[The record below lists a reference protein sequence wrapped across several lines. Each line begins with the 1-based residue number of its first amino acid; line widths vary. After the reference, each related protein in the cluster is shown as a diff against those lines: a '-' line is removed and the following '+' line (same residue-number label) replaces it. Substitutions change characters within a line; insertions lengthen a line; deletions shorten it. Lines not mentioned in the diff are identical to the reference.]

1 MVIEN
6 EILKILLMSRDYV
19 SGASIAKSLG
29 VSRATVNRAIK
40 RLVSRGFIVDVHPR
54 LGYRLADLDDI
65 SHAYRYVEFVD
76 TSLRYYIHYLDSCDS
91 TQDVA
96 HALASSGAPEGT
108 VVIAEELRRGRGRM
122 GRQWI
127 ASRGGLW
134 LSIILKPKHLR
145 NMHLLSLASSVAVAK
160 AIKSLLGI
168 EARVKW
174 PNDVLV
180 DEKKVAGILI
190 EGVLE
195 ADQIRYIVLGV
206 GVNVNNDLPSHLLD
220 TATTLKSV
228 VGSDIPRIPL
238 LINIIKNIDIVYAKL
253 RQGEG
258 KEVLDEWRRLSSTIG
273 RRVKVITFSQEI
285 EGIAED
291 IEDDGALRIRTK
303 ENSISR
309 VYVGDVIHL
318 RNIA

>member
-1 MVIEN
+1 MAIED
-6 EILKILLMSRDYV
+6 EVLRILLMSRGYV
-19 SGASIAKSLG
+19 SGASIAKYLG
-29 VSRATVNRAIK
+29 VSRATINRAIK
-40 RLVSRGFIVDVHPR
+40 RLISKGFIVEIHPK
-54 LGYRLADLDDI
+54 LGYRLADLDNI
-65 SHAYRYVEFVD
+65 SHAHRYVEFID

-108 VVIAEELRRGRGRM
+108 VVIAEELKRGRGRM

-160 AIKSLLGI
+160 AIKSLLDI

-180 DEKKVAGILI
+180 SEKKVAGILI

-195 ADQIRYIVLGV
+195 ADQIRHIVLGI
-206 GVNVNNDLPSHLLD
+206 GVNVNNDLPHHLLD
-220 TATTLKSV
+220 TATTLKKV
-228 VGSDIPRIPL
+228 MGSDIPRIPL
-238 LINIIKNIDIVYAKL
+238 LINIIKNTDIVYTRL
-253 RQGEG
+253 RQEE
-258 KEVLDEWRRLSSTIG
+258 KEILNEWRKLSSTIG
-273 RRVKVITFSQEI
+273 RKVKVISFNQEI
-285 EGIAED
+285 EGVAED

-303 ENSISR
+303 ENTITK

-318 RNIA
+318 INT

>member
-1 MVIEN
+1 
-6 EILKILLMSRDYV
+6 MSRGYV
-19 SGASIAKSLG
+19 SGASMAKSLG
-29 VSRATVNRAIK
+29 VSRATVNRAIR
-40 RLVSRGFIVDVHPR
+40 RLISKGFIVEIHPK
-54 LGYRLADLDDI
+54 LGYRLVDLDNI
-65 SHAYRYVEFVD
+65 SHAHRYVEFID
-76 TSLRYYIHYLDSCDS
+76 TDLRYYIHYLDSCDS

-108 VVIAEELRRGRGRM
+108 VVVAEELRHGRGRM

-134 LSIILKPKHLR
+134 LSIILKPRHLR

-160 AIKSLLGI
+160 AIKSLLDI
-168 EARVKW
+168 DARVKW

-180 DEKKVAGILI
+180 SEKKVAGILI

-195 ADQIRYIVLGV
+195 ADQIRHIVLGI

-238 LINIIKNIDIVYAKL
+238 LINIIKNIDAVYAKL

-258 KEVLDEWRRLSSTIG
+258 KEVLDEWRKLSSTIG
-273 RRVKVITFSQEI
+273 RRVKVVTFDQEI
-285 EGIAED
+285 EGLAED

-303 ENSISR
+303 ENGITR

-318 RNIA
+318 INV